1 MTEAKK
7 TVWVF
12 TLMQPIFLCM
22 FMQKKMF
29 MLMVMHPDNSKRDI
43 LVIGEL
49 PTDGLGDTTITTEA
63 KYFFIITKS
72 GKRIAWL
79 FATRPPIVFVCVWC
93 KDPLIQTRGLWNISY
108 PLCLGK
114 ILKEFTAD
122 DMKKLDLI

>member
-1 MTEAKK
+1 MLSSLGPEKK
-7 TVWVF
+7 LF
-12 TLMQPIFLCM
+12 ESTLQCSHFLNFFSFFFFFVGVC
-22 FMQKKMF
+22 KKN
-29 MLMVMHPDNSKRDI
+29 VHAYAYGHPDHSKEDI

-63 KYFFIITKS
+63 KYFFIIT
-72 GKRIAWL
+72 
-79 FATRPPIVFVCVWC
+79 IVFVCVWC

>member
-1 MTEAKK
+1 MSLHSDAANFSLYVYAK
-7 TVWVF
+7 
-12 TLMQPIFLCM
+12 
-22 FMQKKMF
+22 KKMF
-29 MLMVMHPDNSKRDI
+29 MLMFMHPDNSKRDI